1 MSTTRSL
8 TGRLIVTVLLVEF
21 AAAAILAGAAVAHE
35 RHIRLAA
42 LDVML
47 RGRADTLLGAVQD
60 ADDEADDVM
69 LDTTGL
75 SIPRDDI
82 FHVEDEKRRVL
93 GDSGSKGAATAAAAL
108 PDGQQIGVTKI
119 EGRHYRVLRLHG
131 IRIVDPGKPGG
142 GIRRAVTI
150 LYGVRMD
157 RVWHEVLEAVRFSV
171 IATLGLLGVTA
182 LVMVW
187 LVRRG
192 LTPLHEF
199 AAQAERISLRE
210 GRFET
215 PASAKQTEE
224 LIPLAEAIESA
235 LARLKQSLD
244 QQRRLTSDAAH
255 ELKTDL
261 AIAKSS
267 LQLLTMRTRTVE
279 EYQQGLELCLDDYTR
294 LERTVQEML
303 TLARV
308 EHGDKIDRNS
318 SASCDLCECVEESI
332 RQSRQFSELRQ
343 IKVRFSPE
351 LGLIAA
357 IEERDCLLVC
367 SNLLLNALQHS
378 PPQTIVE
385 IDIAREGD
393 DVLLWL
399 RDRGEGIAEEDLPH
413 IFEPFYRGD
422 PSRNRKSGGTGLGLA
437 ISKAICERAGGSI
450 QVANRPGAGVEAIV
464 RIPLAVSKRT
474 ETSGELK
481 PTLRD

>member
-1 MSTTRSL
+1 MKNGRSL
-8 TGRLIVTVLLVEF
+8 TRRLITTVLLVEF

-42 LDVML
+42 LDMML
-47 RGRADTLLGAVQD
+47 RGRADTLLGGVQD
-60 ADDEADDVM
+60 AEDAADDVM

-75 SIPRDDI
+75 SLGADI

-93 GDSGSKGAATAAAAL
+93 GDSGARQAAEADAAL
-108 PDGQQIGVTKI
+108 PDGRRIGMAKI
-119 EGRHYRVLRLHG
+119 DGHQYRVLRLRG
-131 IRIVDPGKPGG
+131 VRIVDPGRPGG
-142 GIRRAVTI
+142 GVRHTVTI
-150 LYGVRMD
+150 LYGVRTD
-157 RVWHEVLEAVRFSV
+157 HVWHEVFEAVRFSV
-171 IATLGLLGVTA
+171 IATLGLLGATA
-182 LVMVW
+182 LIMVW
-187 LVRRG
+187 FVRRG
-192 LTPLHEF
+192 LSPLHEF
-199 AAQAERISLRE
+199 AAQAERISLRD

-235 LARLKQSLD
+235 LARLRQSLD

-267 LQLLTMRTRTVE
+267 LQLLAMRTRTVE
-279 EYQQGLELCLDDYTR
+279 EYQRGLELCLDDYTR

-308 EHGDKIDRNS
+308 EHGDKIDRDA
-318 SASCDLCECVEESI
+318 SASCDMCECVEESI

-343 IKVRFSPE
+343 IKVRFSSGS
-351 LGLIAA
+351 GLIAA
-357 IEERDCLLVC
+357 VEERDCLLVC

-378 PPQTIVE
+378 QPQTVVE
-385 IDIAREGD
+385 IDIAREGE
-393 DVLLWL
+393 DVVLWL
-399 RDRGEGIAEEDLPH
+399 RDRGEGIAKEDLPH

-437 ISKAICERAGGSI
+437 IAKAICERSGGSI
-450 QVANRPGAGVEAIV
+450 QVANRPGGGVEAIV
-464 RIPLAVSKRT
+464 RIPLAVSVRA

-481 PTLRD
+481 PTIRD